1 MRDWLDMV
9 FFALAATWKWL
20 LAFGGIVVLVAGG
33 LFAAGVFAGSP
44 PEPGESPQ
52 LAPVAT
58 PAVAVTAAPAP
69 AATPVPAPAATQA
82 PVPTAT
88 VAPAATS
95 APKPSSVVRPKVE
108 VPVDLTGARNLGSLE
123 FVLVYEPSVLEF
135 AEVKTGSLARNA
147 LIDFGTRTKGRLWAG
162 LIDANGINGDGPV
175 AIISFNVVGPGLT
188 DSPLSLE
195 SVSAYDATTLLDVLT
210 ESSPGRFAGEGRSV
224 TTPSLSFPR

>member
-1 MRDWLDMV
+1 MRVWLDMV
-9 FFALAATWKWL
+9 FLALAATWKWL
-20 LAFGGIVVLVAGG
+20 LVLGVIVVLVTGG

-44 PEPGESPQ
+44 PEPGESAQ

-58 PAVAVTAAPAP
+58 PAVAPT
-69 AATPVPAPAATQA
+69 ATPVPVPTATQA
-82 PVPTAT
+82 PVATAT
-88 VAPAATS
+88 VAPAAPT
-95 APKPSSVVRPKVE
+95 PTPVVRTKID
-108 VPVDLTGARNLGSLE
+108 VPVNLTGARNLGSLE

-135 AEVKTGSLARNA
+135 AEVKTGSLARDA

-188 DSPLSLE
+188 GSPLSLE
-195 SVSAYDATTLLDVLT
+195 SVYAYDASTLLDVLT
-210 ESSPGRFAGEGRSV
+210 ESSPGSFAGEGRSV